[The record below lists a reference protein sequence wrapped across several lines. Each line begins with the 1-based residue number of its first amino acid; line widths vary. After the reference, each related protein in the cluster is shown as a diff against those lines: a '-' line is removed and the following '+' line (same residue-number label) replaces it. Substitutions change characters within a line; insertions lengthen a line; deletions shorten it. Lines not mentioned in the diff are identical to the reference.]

1 MKSEPS
7 EEELMQIF
15 EDYSDHVLDKHL
27 FKFTDS
33 KLLYSR
39 TVNAEK
45 IDAEIEH
52 AIAESEL
59 RPLIHDTWTES
70 LFYGLGNKR
79 M

>member
-1 MKSEPS
+1 
-7 EEELMQIF
+7 MQIF
-15 EDYSDHVLDKHL
+15 EYHSDHVLDKHL
-27 FKFTDS
+27 FKFADS

-45 IDAEIEH
+45 VDAEIEH
-52 AIAESEL
+52 AIRESEL